1 MDINLDVSLEAA
13 ERWNRRRGEREGRE
27 AGLASGDVVSI
38 ETPERIRKRLKRL
51 EGLVT
56 GERAEHAATRR
67 PEGAAARTLAAASLV
82 ETIGLERV
90 MGQPDFLGINFL
102 EMALAVSRFVGRI
115 RIRSRAN
122 GPADGYGTG
131 FMVSPRLLLTNNHVL
146 RSDAAAAASEVEFD
160 YQYDRSGRL
169 LPVVVYGL
177 DPATFFL
184 TDRGLDYSLVA
195 VREKSLDGQ
204 LEIRRYGWSR
214 LVPEEGK
221 ALLGDSLNI
230 IQHPRGE
237 PKQLVLR
244 SNQLVDLLENFAHYV
259 GDTEPG
265 SSGSP
270 VYNDQWEVVALHH
283 AGVPLEENGELRTK
297 KGAVWRPGMDPEELK
312 WVANEGIRVSSL
324 VAHVTAQ
331 RNSMSLA
338 QRRLVGEMLELE
350 PPNPMEVVPPPP
362 DRTQR
367 VATGGGGE
375 SQSHDAGVAGGTCT
389 WTIPLQVSV
398 QLGSPVLACAPPG
411 GVPAATPATSLP
423 AGGAAGAA
431 SGTGAVEPPPP
442 ATDPELREA
451 LAELEAAADRDYYD
465 EATDAE
471 ASDAYY
477 RGAPADADRGDFYR
491 WLSELVTRTHRS
503 KIAYQPRT
511 HVYPWVDLHEERG
524 RLVLKSIYSGRSFDP
539 REFIEEDFRVEQ
551 ERFRLREV
559 LAREA
564 AGFGAAATQEQ
575 LDVVEASLP
584 YNCEHVVPQSWFS
597 KREPMRGDLHH
608 LFACETG
615 CNSFRGNIPY
625 YDFPDFEEVVRE
637 ACGKR
642 EELKFEPS
650 FGKGAVARATLYFL
664 LRYPREINATAR
676 EYRED
681 RVDVLLRW
689 HAEHPVTRYERHRNA
704 AIFEKQGNRNPLID
718 HPEWA
723 DRVDFRRGLG

>member
-1 MDINLDVSLEAA
+1 MDIDLEIARAAA
-13 ERWNRRRGEREGRE
+13 ERWSRRSGRREQRREGLE
-27 AGLASGDVVSI
+27 SGDVVSI
-38 ETPERIRKRLKRL
+38 EEPERIRKRIRRL
-51 EGLVT
+51 ENMAA
-56 GERAEHAATRR
+56 EKAEHAAPRGQ
-67 PEGAAARTLAAASLV
+67 EDSAAQTLAAASLV

-90 MGQPDFLGINFL
+90 MGRPDFLGVNFL

-122 GPADGYGTG
+122 GHGEGFGTG

-146 RSDAAAAASEVEFD
+146 RSAAVAAASEVEFD
-160 YQYDRSGRL
+160 YQYDRTGRL

-177 DPATFFL
+177 DPTTFFL
-184 TDRGLDYSLVA
+184 TDRELDYSLVA
-195 VREKSLDGQ
+195 VREKSLDGK

-214 LVPEEGK
+214 LVAEEGK

-230 IQHPRGE
+230 IQHPKGE

-244 SNQLVDLLENFAHYV
+244 SNQLVDLFDSFAHYV
-259 GDTEPG
+259 ADTEPG

-283 AGVPLEENGELRTK
+283 AGVPLKENGNLIAK
-297 KGAVWRPGMDPEELK
+297 DGSVWRSGMDPENLQ
-312 WVANEGIRVSSL
+312 WVANEGVRVSSL
-324 VAHVTAQ
+324 VRHIAA
-331 RNSMSLA
+331 RSESLSLA
-338 QRRLVGEMLELE
+338 QRRLLGEMMELE
-350 PPNPMEVVPPPP
+350 PPNPIELIPSGREVPAQVGGNVPPPRP
-362 DRTQR
+362 VS
-367 VATGGGGE
+367 VAEG
-375 SQSHDAGVAGGTCT
+375 ACT

-398 QLGSPVLACAPPG
+398 QLGSPVLACAPP
-411 GVPAATPATSLP
+411 
-423 AGGAAGAA
+423 AGGSAAGAPPVTPGQLPADATGSTLATPTPA
-431 SGTGAVEPPPP
+431 S
-442 ATDPELREA
+442 DPELREA
-451 LAELEAAADRDYYD
+451 LAELEDAATRDYYD
-465 EATDAE
+465 EAGDTE
-471 ASDAYY
+471 AREAYY
-477 RGAPADADRGDFYR
+477 RDAPANADPEALYD
-491 WLSELVTRTHRS
+491 WLSGLVTSTHRS
-503 KIAYQPRT
+503 KVAYQPRT
-511 HVYPWVDLHEERG
+511 HVYPWVDLHEDGG

-539 REFIEEDFRVEQ
+539 REFIEQDFRVEQ

-559 LAREA
+559 FARET
-564 AGFGAAATQEQ
+564 AGFGAAALREQ
-575 LDVVEASLP
+575 LDVLEASLP
-584 YNCEHVVPQSWFS
+584 YNCEHVVPQSWFG

-664 LRYPREINATAR
+664 LRYRGEINATSK
-676 EYRED
+676 EYREE
-681 RVDVLLRW
+681 RLGVLLRW

-704 AIFEKQGNRNPLID
+704 AISEKQGNRNPLID

-723 DRVDFRRGLG
+723 DRIAFRRGLG